1 MLQGR
6 KVLTM
11 NVRAEESNLNSNVDR
26 WEGRIAGRT
35 ITHFLTL
42 KTMQG
47 GGNTQNRSFR
57 KIIILIH
64 PSWLMLFML
73 FWALQAEKFYLS
85 QRLTRSMGVNIAV
98 QGNLWQFFNSAMHL
112 QIFELCCPAFGI
124 FPPYLKKWICLCTQR
139 KVAIKDDHGCSP
151 EGCGIWEIQL
161 RDALQSV
168 SSLMQYKSQVQ
179 TATHILQAKL
189 WGVAHSWKKN
199 VWNGRAEALQLFR
212 FPCLEINLN
221 LSILRKI

>member
-1 MLQGR
+1 MFWAYMLQGR

-47 GGNTQNRSFR
+47 GGNTQNRTFR
-57 KIIILIH
+57 KIIMLIH

-98 QGNLWQFFNSAMHL
+98 QGNLWHFFS
-112 QIFELCCPAFGI
+112 IRRC
-124 FPPYLKKWICLCTQR
+124 
-139 KVAIKDDHGCSP
+139 
-151 EGCGIWEIQL
+151 
-161 RDALQSV
+161 
-168 SSLMQYKSQVQ
+168 
-179 TATHILQAKL
+179 
-189 WGVAHSWKKN
+189 
-199 VWNGRAEALQLFR
+199 
-212 FPCLEINLN
+212 
-221 LSILRKI
+221 ILRFLSCIVLHLAYFPHIWRIEFVYAPSGKWPFY

>member
-85 QRLTRSMGVNIAV
+85 QRLTRSMDVNIAV

-124 FPPYLKKWICLCTQR
+124 FVYAPSGKWPLKTIMGVLLKDVAFEKSSSEMHCKVYLL
-139 KVAIKDDHGCSP
+139 
-151 EGCGIWEIQL
+151 
-161 RDALQSV
+161 
-168 SSLMQYKSQVQ
+168 
-179 TATHILQAKL
+179 
-189 WGVAHSWKKN
+189 
-199 VWNGRAEALQLFR
+199 
-212 FPCLEINLN
+212 
-221 LSILRKI
+221 